1 MKVETLLE
9 KKAMRQLLTVQ
20 QTILAGG
27 TCSVSD
33 LTAFLAVTKASFE
46 KDLEDLHYFLKPFGQ
61 DCQLTYDGQQL
72 SITLSDFFSLNHLIE
87 AFVKESLKFQLL
99 DSGVHI

>member
-46 KDLEDLHYFLKPFGQ
+46 KDLEDLHYFLKPLDRIVSLLMMANSYQ
-61 DCQLTYDGQQL
+61 SPYR
-72 SITLSDFFSLNHLIE
+72 IFFR
-87 AFVKESLKFQLL
+87 
-99 DSGVHI
+99 

>member
-1 MKVETLLE
+1 
-9 KKAMRQLLTVQ
+9 MRQLLTVQ

-46 KDLEDLHYFLKPFGQ
+46 KDLEDLHYFETFWTG
-61 DCQLTYDGQQL
+61 L
-72 SITLSDFFSLNHLIE
+72 SAYL
-87 AFVKESLKFQLL
+87 
-99 DSGVHI
+99 

>member
-46 KDLEDLHYFLKPFGQ
+46 KDLEDLH
-61 DCQLTYDGQQL
+61 
-72 SITLSDFFSLNHLIE
+72 FF
-87 AFVKESLKFQLL
+87 
-99 DSGVHI
+99 

>member
-61 DCQLTYDGQQL
+61 DCQLTYDVAAIPAKL
-72 SITLSDFFSLNHLIE
+72 IHL
-87 AFVKESLKFQLL
+87 FT
-99 DSGVHI
+99 

>member
-33 LTAFLAVTKASFE
+33 LTAFLAVTKASF
-46 KDLEDLHYFLKPFGQ
+46 DIIF
-61 DCQLTYDGQQL
+61 
-72 SITLSDFFSLNHLIE
+72 
-87 AFVKESLKFQLL
+87 
-99 DSGVHI
+99 

>member
-33 LTAFLAVTKASFE
+33 LTVFLAVTKASFE
-46 KDLEDLHYFLKPFGQ
+46 KDLVSLLMMVSSYQSP
-61 DCQLTYDGQQL
+61 YR
-72 SITLSDFFSLNHLIE
+72 IFFR
-87 AFVKESLKFQLL
+87 
-99 DSGVHI
+99 